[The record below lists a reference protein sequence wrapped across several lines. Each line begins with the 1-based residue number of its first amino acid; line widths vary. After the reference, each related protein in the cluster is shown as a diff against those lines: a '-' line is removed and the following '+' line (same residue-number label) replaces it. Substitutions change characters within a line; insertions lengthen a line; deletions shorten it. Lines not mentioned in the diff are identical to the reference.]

1 MEIVTGEDARTTYFE
16 IMNNWIDSD
25 KHGPP
30 HVSGFYY
37 DNNDNSWNAYT
48 NTEKRLVNNRFNNEA
63 DACEWLFNFIGTP
76 HVKDLKYR
84 CGDFIAGY
92 NEHPVNA
99 LVMGIITSIEVYE
112 EEEYESNY
120 LVHALKPPTDFY
132 DQNEL
137 DNSAFIIGESAVEY
151 WKPKAELSTYKE
163 QYHKKLDDIYQKI
176 WEMKK
181 LLDAENHPYNL
192 DKAGIDQHLGGIMC
206 DIDHIQSEFLTH

>member
-1 MEIVTGEDARTTYFE
+1 MEIVTGEDALKDYKT
-16 IMNNWIDSD
+16 IMTNWIDAD

-30 HVSGFYY
+30 YVAGFYY
-37 DNNDNSWNAYT
+37 DDTGKSWNAYT
-48 NTEKRLVNNRFNNEA
+48 NTKERLINNRFHNESQA
-63 DACEWLFNFIGTP
+63 LEWLFNIIGSP
-76 HVKDLKYR
+76 HLKNLKYR

-92 NEHPVNA
+92 NEHPVDA

-112 EEEYESNY
+112 EEAYEPNY
-120 LVHALKPPTDFY
+120 LVHALKPPTNFY

-163 QYHKKLDDIYQKI
+163 QYHKQLSNIYQKI

-181 LLDAENHPYNL
+181 RLDAESHPHNPK
-192 DKAGIDQHLGGIMC
+192 KAGIDQHLGGIMC